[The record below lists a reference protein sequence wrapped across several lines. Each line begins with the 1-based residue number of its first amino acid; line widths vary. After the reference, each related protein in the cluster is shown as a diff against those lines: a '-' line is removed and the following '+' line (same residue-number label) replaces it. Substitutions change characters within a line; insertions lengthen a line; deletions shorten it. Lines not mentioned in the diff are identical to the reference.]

1 MANIRTLKLNLL
13 ADVSNFNKE
22 LGGVQG
28 KLKGFQNS
36 LKQAGQVA
44 TIALGGLAAAG
55 FTAVK
60 AAEEVAVANARL
72 DNILTSMGYKE
83 ATKRVTDYAQALEVS
98 SAVDA
103 EVIKLTQAKLATF
116 KNLTAT
122 VNEAGGAFDR
132 ATVAAL
138 DMAAAGFGTAEGNA
152 VQLGKALED
161 PIKGITALA
170 KSGITFTKEQK
181 NLIKAMV
188 ETSDASAAV
197 AVGIFDTENAY
208 NSFIKEADKANMSAE
223 DIAKTLTQDLT
234 PAEAKLFDQLRST
247 SDILGAQDMVL
258 QAIEMQVGGTA
269 EATATSSAKMALAI
283 GNVKEAIGAGL
294 LPVFLQLTEKVVEFT
309 PFLEANADTF
319 VKVGAAIVVVAAA
332 VKTLQLGIAA
342 LSIVM
347 KAATLVTAAFNL
359 VLALNPIGLIVL
371 AVAALAAG
379 FVLAYK
385 KIEPFKDLIDDIYK
399 AIKKVGSAISNSAFG
414 NAISSIFNSFGGGRA
429 TGGSVM
435 AGQTYRVGEFGAEY
449 FTPNSSGVIRRGD
462 GGGGGNTFVFNGVVD
477 GESARRSIERLM
489 QNSARRTG
497 AVSLVGATL

>member
-44 TIALGGLAAAG
+44 TVALGGLAAAG
-55 FTAVK
+55 FTAVR

-72 DNILTSMGYKE
+72 DNILTSMGYAD

-98 SAVDA
+98 TAVDA

-122 VNEAGGAFDR
+122 VGTAEGAFDR
-132 ATVAAL
+132 ATKAAL

-170 KSGITFTKEQK
+170 KSGITFTKDQK
-181 NLIKAMV
+181 NLIKAMI

-197 AVGIFDTENAY
+197 AVGIFDTEAAY
-208 NSFIKEADKANMSAE
+208 NSFVKEAVKANMSAE

-234 PAEAKLFDQLRST
+234 PAEKQLFDELRTT
-247 SDILGAQDMVL
+247 SDMLGAQEMVL
-258 QAIEMQVGGTA
+258 EAIEMQVGGTA
-269 EATATSSAKMALAI
+269 AATATSSAKMALAL

-294 LPVFLQLTEKVVEFT
+294 LPVFTQLSDKIVQFT
-309 PFLEANADTF
+309 PFLEANAGTF
-319 VKVGAAIVVVAAA
+319 VKVGAAIAVVAVA

-342 LSIVM
+342 LSLVM
-347 KAATLVTAAFNL
+347 QIATGITAAFNF

-371 AVAALAAG
+371 AVAALAAA

-385 KIEPFKDLIDDIYK
+385 NIEPFKDLIDGIFQG
-399 AIKKVGSAISNSAFG
+399 IKNIG
-414 NAISSIFNSFGGGRA
+414 NAIAASKFGQAIGALIGKVAGTRA
-429 TGGSVM
+429 AGGSVS
-435 AGQTYRVGEFGAEY
+435 AGQSYRVGEFGSEI
-449 FTPNSSGVIRRGD
+449 FTPNSSGVIRKD
-462 GGGGGNTFVFNGVVD
+462 NGGGGNTFIFNGVID
-477 GESARRSIERLM
+477 GESARRSIERVM
-489 QNSARRTG
+489 QNSTLRTG
-497 AVSLVGATL
+497 AVNLAGSPL

>member
-36 LKQAGQVA
+36 LKQAGQVSS
-44 TIALGGLAAAG
+44 IALGGLAAAG

-60 AAEEVAVANARL
+60 AAEEVAVANSRL
-72 DNILTSMGYKE
+72 NNILTSMGYPE
-83 ATKRVTDYAQALEVS
+83 ATQRVQEYAQALEVTT
-98 SAVDA
+98 AVDA
-103 EVIKLTQAKLATF
+103 EVIKATQAKLATF

-122 VNEAGGAFDR
+122 VDTAGGAFDR

-161 PIKGITALA
+161 PIKGITALT
-170 KSGITFTKEQK
+170 KSGITFTEAEKEK
-181 NLIKAMV
+181 IKTMV
-188 ETSDASAAV
+188 ESGD
-197 AVGIFDTENAY
+197 I
-208 NSFIKEADKANMSAE
+208 MSAQ
-223 DIAKTLTQDLT
+223 TM
-234 PAEAKLFDQLRST
+234 
-247 SDILGAQDMVL
+247 ILA
-258 QAIEMQVGGTA
+258 AIETQVGGTA
-269 EATATSSAKMALAI
+269 EATATGSAKMALAL
-283 GNVKEAIGAGL
+283 GNVSEAIGTAL
-294 LPVFLQLTEKVVEFT
+294 LPFFTSLSEKVIEFT
-309 PFLEANADTF
+309 PFLEQNAEMF
-319 VKVGAAIVVVAAA
+319 LKVGAAIVVVAAA

-342 LSIVM
+342 LSVVM
-347 KAATLVTAAFNL
+347 KIATGITAAFNL
-359 VLALNPIGLIVL
+359 ILALNPIGLIVL

-385 KIEPFKDLIDDIYK
+385 KIKPFKDLVDDIYA
-399 AIKKVGSAISNSAFG
+399 AIKRVGSAISNSAFG
-414 NAISSIFNSFGGGRA
+414 NAISGIFNSFGGGRA
-429 TGGSVM
+429 TGGSVT